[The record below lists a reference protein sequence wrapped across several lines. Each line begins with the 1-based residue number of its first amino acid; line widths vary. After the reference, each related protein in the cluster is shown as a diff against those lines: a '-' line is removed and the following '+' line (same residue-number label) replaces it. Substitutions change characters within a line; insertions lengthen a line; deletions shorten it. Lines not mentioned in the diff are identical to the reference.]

1 LKELVLLL
9 STRCNAN
16 CSFCT
21 QSHNGINMTKERLEE
36 IILEAAASKD
46 LSNVSL
52 ELFGGEPLL
61 NFKLIQ
67 EIFSDNDSKISK
79 ILYDF
84 KRIKI
89 TTNGLLLNK
98 EIYEF
103 FSTLN
108 KKIEVTVTISYDG
121 IFQEQRGYQLPD
133 TVKEI
138 IKLDAKSNQ
147 IIKISF
153 GVYNYPERILD
164 QYLSIKEEFN
174 LSSDQIDFYF
184 NRNYYKYPA
193 DAASK
198 FRIGFMKL
206 LIYLD
211 TFRLPLPN
219 RLKEYHL
226 RILGEISP
234 SEGCGAGIKRF
245 AYSENSKLKC
255 GIIDTKNDIDVPTQY
270 EFDQMCSGCEIID
283 QCPRKCPIMLKRAYE
298 DNLNQNNTVCDIH
311 KIIVQSIKKYYI

>member
-1 LKELVLLL
+1 MLL
-9 STRCNAN
+9 STGCNAN

-21 QSHNGINMTKERLEE
+21 QSHIGTEMSKERFEE

-46 LSNVSL
+46 LSNISL

-67 EIFSDNDSKISK
+67 EVFTDDTSKISK
-79 ILYDF
+79 ILYNF
-84 KRIKI
+84 KKIKI

-108 KKIEVTVTISYDG
+108 KKIEVTITISYDG
-121 IFQEQRGYQLPD
+121 IFQAQRGYQLPD
-133 TVKEI
+133 NVKQI
-138 IKLDAKSNQ
+138 IKQDANSNQ

-153 GVYNYPERILD
+153 GVYNYPEKILD
-164 QYLSIKEEFN
+164 QYIGIKEEFN
-174 LSSDQIDFYF
+174 LSPDQIDFYF
-184 NRNYYKYPA
+184 NRNYYEYSI
-193 DAASK
+193 DSASK
-198 FRIGFMKL
+198 FRIGFMKF

-226 RILGEISP
+226 RILGKIGP
-234 SEGCGAGIKRF
+234 SEGCGAGLKRF
-245 AYSENSKLKC
+245 AYSENNKLKC
-255 GIIDTKNDIDVPTQY
+255 GVIDPINDIDVPTQY
-270 EFDQMCSGCEIID
+270 EFNQMCSGCEIIN
-283 QCPRKCPIMLKRAYE
+283 QCPRKCPVMLKRAY
-298 DNLNQNNTVCDIH
+298 DNNLNQNNIVCDIH
-311 KIIVQSIKKYYI
+311 KIIVHSIKKYYI